1 MVWTRASTSAWLSG
15 ESLGRSV
22 GCCSGAS
29 LLDGAEGRP
38 RRSAA
43 ARFACSS
50 SGAAGVDTA
59 AAEATA
65 ATAEAKAARRANSRR
80 EMPLGADGSL
90 GSSLI
95 SLSLCAIF
103 YVRKE
108 ATERVR
114 EGQRLK
120 LGADSKKTP
129 VRCGECTAIVN

>member
-29 LLDGAEGRP
+29 LLDGSERRP

-50 SGAAGVDTA
+50 GGAAGVDTA

-65 ATAEAKAARRANSRR
+65 ATAEAKAARRVNSRR
-80 EMPLGADGSL
+80 EMPLDGRLYGFFAHNRSL
-90 GSSLI
+90 RPHFYGSQGG
-95 SLSLCAIF
+95 
-103 YVRKE
+103 Y
-108 ATERVR
+108 
-114 EGQRLK
+114 
-120 LGADSKKTP
+120 
-129 VRCGECTAIVN
+129 